1 MQKNFINKGSVFMIK
16 KKKEKFLTK
25 KKKEKK
31 KKKNL
36 KKSLKEKFSLENIK
50 AYAKHMVKTTKYI
63 VLDNKIVFIYILGAV
78 INGMILR
85 GFTIG
90 SPFNLRPILADLV
103 VSLIFASFYFLVK
116 KKYRLAYLI
125 IISIISMIVFISN
138 IVYYFYY
145 SSFISIT
152 FFSFALANHETGE
165 SNVVGDL
172 IKPQFFIFL
181 WLPVVLYIV
190 NKRQKKKNLE
200 EDAFKRVS
208 RKTIFKTLY
217 TWILV
222 FFIIFLSTLKP
233 VDFSR
238 LYSQWNREYLVSR
251 FGVYMYQIND
261 IVKSIE
267 PKMSTLFGKDKA
279 YKEIN
284 EYYEEEGNTNKENK
298 YTNIFKGKNVIAV
311 HAESMQNVLINL
323 KISGK
328 EITPNLNKLTKEGLY
343 FDNFYSQVSFGTSSD
358 TEFTYATSLLPVSS
372 GTVFINHSDKE
383 YVSFYKLL
391 KEKGYHT
398 FSMHANTGDFWNRNI
413 MHKNLGYDK
422 FYDKTS
428 YEIDEEIGFGLS
440 DESFIK
446 QSVEYIKQINKEN
459 KKFYGTLITLSNHTP
474 FDYNELFGD
483 FDVTMTRNGVKYPY
497 MQDTKLGNYFVSAH
511 YADKQLGLLVSE
523 LKKAGIL
530 DDTIIVIYG
539 DHDARISTSL
549 WNRFYNY
556 DYETNGILDEED
568 PNYKELDYYW
578 QELNRKVPLIIWSND
593 EKFQSKYGKTVSTAM
608 GMYDVAPT
616 LGNMLGVFNEYAL
629 GSDIMNKKDNLV
641 AFPNGNFVTNYVYYN
656 DNKEEYKL
664 LKNVPLSDDYIIKNK
679 EKTKKLIDISND
691 IIVYNY
697 FEDKFSTKYE
707 EEK

>member
-1 MQKNFINKGSVFMIK
+1 
-16 KKKEKFLTK
+16 
-25 KKKEKK
+25 
-31 KKKNL
+31 
-36 KKSLKEKFSLENIK
+36 
-50 AYAKHMVKTTKYI
+50 MVKTTKYI

-125 IISIISMIVFISN
+125 IISIISMIVCISN

-593 EKFQSKYGKTVSTAM
+593 EEFQSKYGKTVSTAM

>member
-1 MQKNFINKGSVFMIK
+1 MIKKKKKRIQIK
-16 KKKEKFLTK
+16 KKKEK
-25 KKKEKK
+25 KEN
-31 KKKNL
+31 KNL
-36 KKSLKEKFSLENIK
+36 KKVLKEKFNIENIK
-50 AYAKHMVKTTKYI
+50 TYSKNMVKTTKYI
-63 VLDNKIVFIYILGAV
+63 ILDNKLVFIYILGAV

-90 SPFNLRPILADLV
+90 NPFNLRPVLADLV

-116 KKYRLAYLI
+116 KKYRVVYLI
-125 IISIISMIVFISN
+125 TISIVSIIVCISN

-181 WLPVVLYIV
+181 WLALVLYIV
-190 NKRQKKKNLE
+190 NKKQKKKKLE
-200 EDAFKRVS
+200 DQTFKRVT

-284 EYYEEEGNTNKENK
+284 EYYLEEGNSEKKNS
-298 YTNIFKGKNVIAV
+298 YSNIFKGKNVIAV

-323 KISGK
+323 KIGGK

-343 FDNFYSQVSFGTSSD
+343 FENFYSQVSFGTSSD

-383 YVSFYKLL
+383 YVSFYNLL
-391 KEKGYHT
+391 KDKGYYT

-422 FYDKTS
+422 FYDKSS
-428 YEIDEEIGFGLS
+428 YKIDEEIGFGLS
-440 DESFIK
+440 DRSFIK

-483 FDVTMTRNGVKYPY
+483 FDVTMKKNGVEYPY
-497 MQDTKLGNYFVSAH
+497 MQDTKLGNYFISAH

-523 LKKAGIL
+523 LEKAGIL

-556 DYETNGILDEED
+556 DYRTNDILDEED

-593 EKFQSKYGKTVSTAM
+593 EKFQSEYAKTVSTAM

-616 LGNMLGVFNEYAL
+616 LGNMLGVYNKYAL
-629 GSDIMNKKDNLV
+629 GSDIIDKKDNLV

-664 LKNVPLSDDYIIKNK
+664 LKNVPLSDDYITKNK
-679 EKTKKLIDISND
+679 EKTKKIIDVSND

-697 FEDKFSTKYE
+697 FENKFSTNYE

>member
-1 MQKNFINKGSVFMIK
+1 
-16 KKKEKFLTK
+16 
-25 KKKEKK
+25 
-31 KKKNL
+31 
-36 KKSLKEKFSLENIK
+36 
-50 AYAKHMVKTTKYI
+50 MVKTTKYI

-125 IISIISMIVFISN
+125 IISIISMIVCISN

-233 VDFSR
+233 VEFSR

>member
-1 MQKNFINKGSVFMIK
+1 
-16 KKKEKFLTK
+16 
-25 KKKEKK
+25 
-31 KKKNL
+31 
-36 KKSLKEKFSLENIK
+36 
-50 AYAKHMVKTTKYI
+50 MVKTTKYI

-125 IISIISMIVFISN
+125 IISIISMIVCISN

-697 FEDKFSTKYE
+697 FENKFSTKYE

>member
-1 MQKNFINKGSVFMIK
+1 MIEK
-16 KKKEKFLTK
+16 KKKKVLTK
-25 KKKEKK
+25 KKQKKEKK
-31 KKKNL
+31 KLRKH
-36 KKSLKEKFSLENIK
+36 LKEKFSLENIK
-50 AYAKHMVKTTKYI
+50 AYSKHMIKTTKYI
-63 VLDNKIVFIYILGAV
+63 ILDNKLVFIYILGAV

-103 VSLIFASFYFLVK
+103 VSLIFASFYFFIK
-116 KKYRLAYLI
+116 KKYRFTYLMT
-125 IISIISMIVFISN
+125 ISIISLIVCISN

-181 WLPVVLYIV
+181 WLPIVLYIV
-190 NKRQKKKNLE
+190 NRREKKKNLE
-200 EDAFKRVS
+200 DQTFKRVT
-208 RKTIFKTLY
+208 RKTIFRTLY
-217 TWILV
+217 TWVLI

-267 PKMSTLFGKDKA
+267 PKMATLFGKDKA

-284 EYYEEEGNTNKENK
+284 EYYEEEENTKQTNE

-311 HAESMQNVLINL
+311 HAESMQNVLIDL
-323 KISGK
+323 KIGGK

-391 KEKGYHT
+391 KDKGYYT

-413 MHKNLGYDK
+413 MHENLGYDK
-422 FYDKTS
+422 FYDKSS

-474 FDYNELFGD
+474 FDYNELYGD
-483 FDVTMTRNGVKYPY
+483 DLDVTMTKDGVEYPY
-497 MQDTKLGNYFVSAH
+497 MKDTKLGNYFISAH

-523 LKKAGIL
+523 LEKAGIL
-530 DDTIIVIYG
+530 EDTIIVIYG

-549 WNRFYNY
+549 WNKFYNY
-556 DYETNGILDEED
+556 DYKTDGILDEDD

-578 QELNRKVPLIIWSND
+578 QELNRKVPLIIWSSD
-593 EKFQSKYGKTVSTAM
+593 EEIQSEYGKTISTAM

-616 LGNMLGVFNEYAL
+616 LGNMLGVYNEYAL

-664 LKNVPLSDDYIIKNK
+664 LKNVPLSDDYITKNK
-679 EKTKKLIDISND
+679 EKTKKFIDISND

-697 FEDKFSTKYE
+697 FENKFSTKYE

>member
-1 MQKNFINKGSVFMIK
+1 MMD
-16 KKKEKFLTK
+16 T
-25 KKKEKK
+25 
-31 KKKNL
+31 
-36 KKSLKEKFSLENIK
+36 
-50 AYAKHMVKTTKYI
+50 VKTTKNI
-63 VLDNKIVFIYILGAV
+63 ILDNKIVFIYVIGAV
-78 INGMILR
+78 INGIMLR

-90 SPFNLRPILADLV
+90 HSFNIRPMLADLV

-116 KKYRLAYLI
+116 KKYRTLYLI
-125 IISIISMIVFISN
+125 TISIISLIVCVSN
-138 IVYYFYY
+138 IVYYFYF

-172 IKPQFFIFL
+172 IKPQFFIFV
-181 WLPVVLYIV
+181 WLPIVLYFI
-190 NKRQKKKNLE
+190 NKKNVKNHL
-200 EDAFKRVS
+200 DDQTFKRVNK
-208 RKTIFKTLY
+208 KTILKTIY
-217 TWILV
+217 TWILA
-222 FFIIFLSTLKP
+222 FFVIFIATLKP

-261 IVKSIE
+261 IVKSVE

-279 YKEIN
+279 YKKIN
-284 EYYEEEGNTNKENK
+284 EYYEEEENTNKKNK

-311 HAESMQNVLINL
+311 HAESMQNVLIDL
-323 KISGK
+323 KVGGK
-328 EITPNLNKLTKEGLY
+328 EVTPNLNKLTKEGLY

-372 GTVFINHSDKE
+372 GTVFINYSDKE
-383 YVSFYKLL
+383 YNSFYKLL
-391 KEKGYHT
+391 KEKGYYT

-422 FYDKTS
+422 FYDKAS
-428 YEIDEEIGFGLS
+428 YKVDEEIGFGLS
-440 DESFIK
+440 DKQFVK
-446 QSVEYIKQINKEN
+446 QSVEYIKTINKEN

-483 FDVTMTRNGVKYPY
+483 FDVTMKKDGKEYPY
-497 MQDTKLGNYFVSAH
+497 MKDTKLGNYFISAH
-511 YADKQLGLLVSE
+511 YADEQLGLLVSE

-556 DYETNGILDEED
+556 DYKTDGILDKED
-568 PNYKELDYYW
+568 PEYKELDYYW
-578 QELNRKVPLIIWSND
+578 QEINRRVPFIIWSSD
-593 EKFQSKYGKTVSTAM
+593 SEFQSKYSKKVSTVM
-608 GMYDVAPT
+608 GMYDATPT
-616 LGNMLGVFNEYAL
+616 LGNMLGVNNKYAL

-656 DNKEEYKL
+656 DNKGEYKL
-664 LKNVPLSDDYIIKNK
+664 LKNVPLSEDYITKNK
-679 EKTKKLIDISND
+679 EKAEKFIDISND

-697 FEDKFSTKYE
+697 FENKFSTKYE

>member
-1 MQKNFINKGSVFMIK
+1 
-16 KKKEKFLTK
+16 
-25 KKKEKK
+25 
-31 KKKNL
+31 
-36 KKSLKEKFSLENIK
+36 
-50 AYAKHMVKTTKYI
+50 MVKTTKYI

-78 INGMILR
+78 INGIILR

-125 IISIISMIVFISN
+125 IISIISMIVCISN

-697 FEDKFSTKYE
+697 FENKFSTKYE

>member
-1 MQKNFINKGSVFMIK
+1 MI
-16 KKKEKFLTK
+16 
-25 KKKEKK
+25 
-31 KKKNL
+31 
-36 KKSLKEKFSLENIK
+36 
-50 AYAKHMVKTTKYI
+50 KTTKYI
-63 VLDNKIVFIYILGAV
+63 ILDNKLVFIYILGAV

-103 VSLIFASFYFLVK
+103 VSLIFASFYFFIK
-116 KKYRLAYLI
+116 KKYRFAYLMT
-125 IISIISMIVFISN
+125 ISIISLIVCISN

-181 WLPVVLYIV
+181 WLPIVLYIV
-190 NKRQKKKNLE
+190 NRREKKKNLE
-200 EDAFKRVS
+200 DQTFKRVT
-208 RKTIFKTLY
+208 RKTIFRTLY
-217 TWILV
+217 TWVLI

-267 PKMSTLFGKDKA
+267 PKMATLFGKDKA

-284 EYYEEEGNTNKENK
+284 EYYEEEEENTKQTNE

-311 HAESMQNVLINL
+311 HAESMQNVLIDL
-323 KISGK
+323 KIGGK

-391 KEKGYHT
+391 KDKGYYT

-413 MHKNLGYDK
+413 MHENLGYDK
-422 FYDKTS
+422 FYDKSS

-474 FDYNELFGD
+474 FDYNELYGD
-483 FDVTMTRNGVKYPY
+483 NLDVTMTKDGVEYPY
-497 MQDTKLGNYFVSAH
+497 MKDTKLGNYFISAH

-523 LKKAGIL
+523 LEKAGIL
-530 DDTIIVIYG
+530 EDTIIVIYG

-549 WNRFYNY
+549 WNKFYNY
-556 DYETNGILDEED
+556 DYKTDGILDEDD

-578 QELNRKVPLIIWSND
+578 QELNRKVPLIIWSSD
-593 EKFQSKYGKTVSTAM
+593 EEIQSEYGKTISTAM

-616 LGNMLGVFNEYAL
+616 LGNMLGVYNEYAL

-664 LKNVPLSDDYIIKNK
+664 LKNVPLSDDYITKNK

-697 FEDKFSTKYE
+697 FENKFSTKYE

>member
-1 MQKNFINKGSVFMIK
+1 
-16 KKKEKFLTK
+16 
-25 KKKEKK
+25 
-31 KKKNL
+31 
-36 KKSLKEKFSLENIK
+36 
-50 AYAKHMVKTTKYI
+50 MVKTTKYI

-125 IISIISMIVFISN
+125 IISIISMIVCISN

>member
-1 MQKNFINKGSVFMIK
+1 
-16 KKKEKFLTK
+16 
-25 KKKEKK
+25 
-31 KKKNL
+31 
-36 KKSLKEKFSLENIK
+36 
-50 AYAKHMVKTTKYI
+50 MVKTTKYI

-125 IISIISMIVFISN
+125 IISIISMIVCISN

-208 RKTIFKTLY
+208 RKTIFKTSY

-539 DHDARISTSL
+539 DHDDRISTSL

>member
-1 MQKNFINKGSVFMIK
+1 
-16 KKKEKFLTK
+16 
-25 KKKEKK
+25 
-31 KKKNL
+31 
-36 KKSLKEKFSLENIK
+36 
-50 AYAKHMVKTTKYI
+50 MVKTTKYI

-125 IISIISMIVFISN
+125 IISIISMIVCISN

-483 FDVTMTRNGVKYPY
+483 FDVTITRNGVKYPY

>member
-1 MQKNFINKGSVFMIK
+1 
-16 KKKEKFLTK
+16 
-25 KKKEKK
+25 
-31 KKKNL
+31 
-36 KKSLKEKFSLENIK
+36 
-50 AYAKHMVKTTKYI
+50 MVKTTKYI

-125 IISIISMIVFISN
+125 IISIISMIVCISN

-697 FEDKFSTKYE
+697 FEDKFTTKYE

>member
-1 MQKNFINKGSVFMIK
+1 
-16 KKKEKFLTK
+16 
-25 KKKEKK
+25 
-31 KKKNL
+31 
-36 KKSLKEKFSLENIK
+36 
-50 AYAKHMVKTTKYI
+50 MVKTTKYI

-125 IISIISMIVFISN
+125 IISIISMIVCISN

-483 FDVTMTRNGVKYPY
+483 FDVTMTRNGVKYTY